1 MRRSHSGRVHWSLA
15 QPAGRAGPSLPD
27 PRRIPA
33 AGGPRP
39 CPPRPRRPLVYGAL
53 SGLLAVVYLSG
64 VVLLQGLFR
73 ALTGQESNLA
83 IVVATLAAAAFFQP
97 LRRRLQAVID
107 RRFYRRRYH
116 AAATLAAFTA
126 HLRDE
131 VDLASLTEELVRVVD
146 ETMQPSHVSL
156 WLRVPSRRAAVPSS
170 GYHQGGDSR
179 SHAR

>member
-83 IVVATLAAAAFFQP
+83 IVVATLPPPPSSSPSGAACRPSSTGASTGAGTTQP
-97 LRRRLQAVID
+97 PRW
-107 RRFYRRRYH
+107 
-116 AAATLAAFTA
+116 
-126 HLRDE
+126 
-131 VDLASLTEELVRVVD
+131 
-146 ETMQPSHVSL
+146 P
-156 WLRVPSRRAAVPSS
+156 PSRPTCATRWTWRA
-170 GYHQGGDSR
+170 
-179 SHAR
+179 